1 MLNIFLFAAY
11 DFAFFK
17 AVFLCAVALGL
28 IIFIHELGHFLV
40 AKACGVRCDKFYIGF
55 DFFGL
60 KLLKFKWGET
70 EYGIGVF
77 PLGGYV
83 KMLGQEDNP
92 GETRERINK
101 AKASRE
107 LLAKNADAK
116 VDQALLMSDEEI
128 AEAEKLINDPR
139 SYQAKS
145 VPQRMAII
153 VAGVTMNV
161 VLAFIAAVAA
171 FMLGTSKLPCQI
183 GSVHP
188 GQGAWEA
195 GLQSDDTLVQI
206 EKNEL
211 KYFDDIS
218 KNVSLGNHL
227 DEGICIQFKRPTM
240 PMIQTTK
247 AFPKK
252 TALAPMLGATSPL
265 IPVLGEMPVIPA
277 SPTFAA
283 EKELKKG
290 DVLVGI
296 NDTEIDS
303 NLDVQKALYA
313 SVGKNATLKLLR
325 PTDAA
330 QKVYDAKMKTL
341 GLDDEAEFE
350 TILSEY
356 KKDAETV
363 EVQVEPQ
370 HARNFGVVLTM
381 GPIQCLRSG
390 LEGYEGAGR
399 AGLKIGD
406 TIVGF
411 ETTVNGNVEMLR
423 DLDPVTLPYLVQK
436 RAREVF
442 AQAAAAE
449 DGAEKPAQVLN
460 FAVLRKETGQEEI
473 VPVEFSLDVFGAD
486 NYFFGSGEV
495 LPEIGLTYEIL
506 PVVAK
511 VLPGSEAEKLNVEPG
526 FVIKSLGFDFD
537 VPEETELSEKEKA
550 VVSHFKKKLPPHV
563 FRKDLISW
571 PMVYHNS
578 MMIYPLAETKAQV
591 VFENPKTRKTRTMGL
606 PLEEYSDVFVY
617 HNDLNFQARTVFIQE
632 SFGPAISLGGKE
644 TWNSLTMVYRML
656 GKLFSGQVSVKGLGG
671 PVLIAQVAYS
681 SAKDGLAQLLMFVCL
696 ISANLA
702 VLNLLPIPVLDG
714 GHVVFLLWEG
724 ITGKAPNENLMIILS
739 YLGLLLFLGLTIFVL
754 GLDLG
759 FISRF

>member
-1 MLNIFLFAAY
+1 MQSIFLFAAY

-92 GETRERINK
+92 GAMRERVNK
-101 AKASRE
+101 AKAARE
-107 LLAKNADAK
+107 LLAQNAEAK
-116 VDQALLMSDEEI
+116 VDQSVLMSDEEI
-128 AEAEKLINDPR
+128 AEAENFINDPR

-145 VPQRMAII
+145 VPQRLAII
-153 VAGVTMNV
+153 VAGVAMNV
-161 VLAFIAAVAA
+161 VLAFVAAVLA
-171 FMLGTSKLPCQI
+171 FMLGTSKLPAEI

-195 GLQSDDTLVQI
+195 GLQSDDTLLQI
-206 EKNEL
+206 GKNEL

-218 KNVSLGNHL
+218 KNVSLGDHL
-227 DEGICIQFKRPTM
+227 DGGIDILFERPTM
-240 PMIQTTK
+240 PMIQSAK

-252 TALAPMLGATSPL
+252 TALAPMLGATSSQ

-277 SPTFAA
+277 TPTFAA
-283 EKELKKG
+283 EQDLKKG
-290 DVLVGI
+290 DVLVGV
-296 NDTEIDS
+296 DETEINS
-303 NLDVQKALYA
+303 NLGVQKALYA
-313 SVGKNATLKLLR
+313 SVGKNVTLKFLR
-325 PTDAA
+325 PTEEAK
-330 QKVYDAKMKTL
+330 KVYDAKMKTL
-341 GLDDEAEFE
+341 GLNDAAGFEA
-350 TILSEY
+350 IMSEY
-356 KKDAETV
+356 KKDAETF
-363 EVQVEPQ
+363 EVLVEPQ
-370 HARNFGVVLTM
+370 RARNFGVVLTI

-390 LEGYEGAGR
+390 LNGYEGAGR
-399 AGLKIGD
+399 AGLKVGD

-411 ETTVNGNVEMLR
+411 ETTVNGKVEMLR

-436 RAREVF
+436 RAREIS

-449 DGAEKPAQVLN
+449 EGAEKPDQVLK
-460 FAVLRKETGQEEI
+460 FAVLKKETGKEEI
-473 VPVEFSLDVFGAD
+473 VPVEFSLDVFGSD
-486 NYFFGSGEV
+486 NYFFGSGEA
-495 LPEIGLTYEIL
+495 LPEIGLTYDVL

-511 VLPGSEAEKLNVEPG
+511 VLPGSEAEKQNVKPG
-526 FVIKSLGFDFD
+526 FALKSINFDFE
-537 VPEETELSEKEKA
+537 VPEETELSEKEKT
-550 VVSHFKKKLPPHV
+550 VVSQFEKKTPPHV

-571 PMVYHNS
+571 PMIYHNS
-578 MMIYPLAETKAQV
+578 MMIYPLNDTKAQV
-591 VFENPKTRKTRTMGL
+591 VFEDPETRKTRTVGL
-606 PLEEYSDVFVY
+606 PLVEYPDVFAY
-617 HNDLNFQARTVFIQE
+617 HNDLNFQAKTVFIHE
-632 SFGPAISLGGKE
+632 SFIPALGLGGKE

-656 GKLFSGQVSVKGLGG
+656 GKLFTGQVSVKGLGG

-702 VLNLLPIPVLDG
+702 VLNLLPTPPLDG

-724 ITGKAPNENLMIILS
+724 ITGKAPNENFMIILS
-739 YLGLLLFLGLTIFVL
+739 LMGLLFFLGLTIFVL

>member
-1 MLNIFLFAAY
+1 MQNIFLFAAY

-101 AKASRE
+101 AKAARE
-107 LLAKNADAK
+107 LLAKNAEAK
-116 VDQALLMSDEEI
+116 VDQSLLMSDEEI

-161 VLAFIAAVAA
+161 VLAFVAAVLA
-171 FMLGTSKLPCQI
+171 FMLGTFKSPCQI

-195 GLQSDDTLVQI
+195 GLQADDTVLQI
-206 EKNEL
+206 EKKEL
-211 KYFDDIS
+211 KYFDEIP

-227 DEGICIQFKRPTM
+227 EDGIYIQFKRPTVQ
-240 PMIQTTK
+240 MILTAK
-247 AFPKK
+247 VRPKK
-252 TALAPMLGATSPL
+252 AALFPMLGASSQM

-290 DVLVGI
+290 DVLVGV
-296 NDTEIDS
+296 DETEISS
-303 NLDVQKALYA
+303 NLGVQKALYA
-313 SVGKNATLKLLR
+313 SVGKNVTLKFLR
-325 PTDAA
+325 PKEDA

-341 GLDDEAEFE
+341 GLNDEAGFE
-350 TILSEY
+350 AIMSEY

-363 EVQVEPQ
+363 EVLVEPL

-381 GPIQCLRSG
+381 GPIQCIRSG
-390 LEGYEGAGR
+390 LNGFEGAGR
-399 AGLKIGD
+399 AGLKVGD

-411 ETTVNGNVEMLR
+411 ETTVNGKVEMLR

-436 RAREVF
+436 RAREIF

-449 DGAEKPAQVLN
+449 EGTEKPAQVLK
-460 FAVLRKETGQEEI
+460 FAVLKKETGKEEI
-473 VPVEFSLDVFGAD
+473 VPVEFSLDVFGSD
-486 NYFFGSGEV
+486 DYFFGSGEV
-495 LPEIGLTYEIL
+495 LPEIGLTYDVL
-506 PVVAK
+506 PIVAK
-511 VLPGSEAEKLNVEPG
+511 VLPGSEAEKLKVEPG
-526 FVIKSLGFDFD
+526 FVIKSLDFEFK
-537 VPEETELSEKEKA
+537 VPEDTELSEKEKT
-550 VVSHFKKKLPPHV
+550 VVSQFQKKTQPHV
-563 FRKDLISW
+563 FRKDIISW
-571 PMVYHNS
+571 PRVYHNS
-578 MMIYPLAETKAQV
+578 MMLYPLAETKAQV

-606 PLEEYSDVFVY
+606 PLAEYPDVFVY
-617 HNDLNFQARTVFIQE
+617 HNDLNFQGKTVFIQE
-632 SFGPAISLGGKE
+632 GFVHALGLGGKE
-644 TWNSLTMVYRML
+644 TWNSLTMVYQML

-671 PVLIAQVAYS
+671 PVLIAKVAYS
-681 SAKDGLAQLLMFVCL
+681 SAKNGLAELLMFVCL